1 MNAKAISE
9 EGLKVDRIL
18 VAPRRYIQGPGVLE
32 DLGEHVVKLGAQPL
46 VVVDKGIIGFLGDQ
60 IKQSLTK
67 HLEPLIELF
76 GGECSR
82 QEITRLQKK
91 AGANANVVVGI
102 GGGKVIDT
110 AKAVAYYL
118 KIPVVV
124 VPTIAAT
131 DAPTSA
137 LSVVYSE
144 TGVFAEYLF
153 LPHNPDLVL
162 LDTAVIAAAPP
173 RFLASG
179 MGDALATHFE
189 AEACA
194 KSSAQTMAGGH
205 TTLAALTLA
214 RLCYDTLL
222 TYGEQAM
229 WAVENKAVTPAL
241 ECIVEANTL
250 LSGLGFESSGLAA
263 AHAIHNGLTALEGA
277 HGAYHGEKVAFSTL
291 VQLVLEGRS
300 TEEIEEVIG
309 FCLSVGL
316 PITLGQL
323 GVKKVDVRDIVR
335 VAEAATQDGET
346 IHNMPFEVTA
356 PMVRDA
362 ILATDAMGQ
371 AYLGE

>member
-1 MNAKAISE
+1 M
-9 EGLKVDRIL
+9 DRIM
-18 VAPRRYIQGPGVLE
+18 VAPGKYIQGPGVLE
-32 DLGEHVVKLGAQPL
+32 NLGEHVVKLGDQPL
-46 VVVDKGIIGFLGDQ
+46 VIVDKGIIGFLGDQ
-60 IKQSLTK
+60 IKRSLTK
-67 HLEPLIELF
+67 HLEPLIDLF

-82 QEITRLQKK
+82 PEITRLQKK
-91 AGANANVVVGI
+91 AGENANIVVGI

-118 KIPVVV
+118 KVPVVI
-124 VPTIAAT
+124 VPTTAAT

-137 LSVVYSE
+137 LSVIYSE

-179 MGDALATHFE
+179 MGDALATRFE

-194 KSSAQTMAGGH
+194 KSSAQTMAGGR

-222 TYGEQAM
+222 AYGEQAI

-241 ECIVEANTL
+241 EYIVEANTL

-263 AHAIHNGLTALEGA
+263 AHAIHNGLTALEGTDE
-277 HGAYHGEKVAFSTL
+277 AYHGEKVAFSTL

-300 TEEIEEVIG
+300 MEEIEEVIG

-316 PITLGQL
+316 PITLAQL
-323 GVKKVDVRDIVR
+323 GVQKVDVGDIMR
-335 VAEAATQDGET
+335 VAEAATQEGET

-371 AYLGE
+371 AYLGD